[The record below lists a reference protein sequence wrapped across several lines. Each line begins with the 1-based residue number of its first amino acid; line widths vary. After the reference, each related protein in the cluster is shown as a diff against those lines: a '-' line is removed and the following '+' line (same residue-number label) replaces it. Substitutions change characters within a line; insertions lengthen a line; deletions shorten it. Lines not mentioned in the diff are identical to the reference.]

1 MLNRK
6 AAKKHMRILI
16 VTNLYPPHYF
26 GGYELRCAQ
35 VAEAL
40 QSSGHDIR
48 VLTSA
53 FGAPLSTLGTIRRR
67 TEELNGIPVHRV
79 LNQYVYSPQP
89 AHRPWTLF
97 QAKRELSDVNE
108 FVELVKSFQPDVIN
122 WWSMYGLSKSLLPLP
137 SAWRIPDVHWIEH
150 WWMIREYGPTGEQA
164 SAFWAKLWDGE
175 WGPRGLRP
183 LLRLAG
189 REWERQTAGK
199 GIPTREFT
207 NSPRHVCFV
216 SEYMRAL
223 HREAGLEFP
232 SSEIIYGGVPRKVF
246 YESIDTR
253 RGEAEK
259 LRLLYAGQITQ
270 DRGLHTLIEALG
282 RLDPHVRSR
291 LDLSV
296 AGGNGPPDYL
306 EHIKTKVEQLHL
318 GDCVEFLGK
327 IAHEEMPR
335 IYKGSDVL
343 VFPSTR
349 DEGLPLTM
357 VEAMLAGCAVV
368 STGSGGAMEV
378 AASARLPLFPKNDAG
393 ALSELLIR
401 LVRDRVWVREIATQS
416 QRVALREFT
425 SDRMVQ
431 KIEAMFLRILEEPE
445 PMATAAGA

>member
-1 MLNRK
+1 
-6 AAKKHMRILI
+6 MRILI
-16 VTNLYPPHYF
+16 VTNLYPPYFF

-40 QSSGHDIR
+40 QLSGHDVC

-53 FGAPLSTLGTIRRR
+53 YGFHLSPLGKIRPC
-67 TEELNGIPVHRV
+67 TEDLNGVPVHRV
-79 LNQYVYSPQP
+79 LNQYVYPPQP
-89 AHRPWTLF
+89 VHRPWTVF

-137 SAWRIPDVHWIEH
+137 PVWGIPDVHWIEH
-150 WWMIREYGPTGEQA
+150 WWMIREYGPTGEHP

-175 WGPRGLRP
+175 WGPQGLRS

-189 REWERQTAGK
+189 REWERRTARK
-199 GIPTREFT
+199 GIPTREFK

-216 SEYMRAL
+216 SQYMREL
-223 HREAGLEFP
+223 HRAAGFEFP

-246 YESIDTR
+246 YEPIDTR
-253 RGEAEK
+253 RYKAER

-270 DRGLHTLIEALG
+270 DRALHTVIEALG
-282 RLDPHVRSR
+282 RLDPLVRSR
-291 LDLSV
+291 LNFSV

-306 EHIKTKVEQLHL
+306 EHIMTKVAQLHL
-318 GDCVEFLGK
+318 GDCVKFLGK

-335 IYKGSDVL
+335 IYKCSDVL
-343 VFPSTR
+343 VFPSIR

-357 VEAMLAGCAVV
+357 VEAMLAGCAVIT
-368 STGSGGAMEV
+368 TGSGGAMEV
-378 AASARLPLFPKNDAG
+378 ANLAGLPLFPKEDSR
-393 ALSELLIR
+393 ALTELLTR
-401 LVRDRVWVREIATQS
+401 LVCGRAWVREIATHGQ
-416 QRVALREFT
+416 QVALQEFT

-431 KIEAMFLRILEEPE
+431 KIEAMLLRITEQQQPGR
-445 PMATAAGA
+445 AAASGNGLAVQVSP